1 MRELLDSDDYIFR
14 FEIGVTDAAASLED
28 CKRIVTSISKYYI
41 IKAELDQLVEGLR
54 VLGVHD
60 VMTLNPHAFRNL
72 LTAPDVQI
80 DADYILNLF
89 STQFSEPGCNRREI
103 EEQAIIYWVNFIQLI
118 ECKHKIYPLQ
128 CFSPP
133 IIKHNIMCENA
144 FWGGVRIP
152 IQLPPTKLI
161 LH

>member
-1 MRELLDSDDYIFR
+1 MTTYFDLKL
-14 FEIGVTDAAASLED
+14 ALWMQ
-28 CKRIVTSISKYYI
+28 
-41 IKAELDQLVEGLR
+41 QLVWKITNGLSLQYQSITSSCKLKPSLTSWWR

-72 LTAPDVQI
+72 LTAPDVQL